1 MKIDA
6 AETFMRDNGFRF
18 FRVRHHDDKT
28 ARIEIG
34 KQEFQR
40 IFDDKLREQ
49 IVDRFK
55 SLGFVYVTLDLQG
68 YRTGS
73 MNEVLSNEQKQVYV
87 ELGKG
92 I

>member
-28 ARIEIG
+28 ARLEIG
-34 KQEFQR
+34 SQEFHR
-40 IFDDKLREQ
+40 VFDEGMREL
-49 IVDRFK
+49 IVEHFK
-55 SLGFVYVTLDLQG
+55 KLGFVYVTLDLQG

-73 MNEVLSNEQKQVYV
+73 MNEVLSPETKEAFLKV
-87 ELGKG
+87 
-92 I
+92 